1 MTQPTVVISLDLELS
16 WGSFDLSYDEQLL
29 KMARWTHD
37 VGAPN
42 LLNLLTHNGL
52 SATWAVV
59 GAMMRPSLPD
69 VSSLPEVNYPHFSK
83 PWFSFVPRQ
92 DNGSSHPEWFGADL
106 VQAIM
111 NANPRQEIGF
121 HSFSHVPFG
130 WPGMTQE
137 RAITEYRFC
146 TQVAR
151 EFGIPTTSFVFPRN
165 SVAYVR
171 ELRDAGF
178 MCYRDEDELPI
189 RFANKTLASIE
200 MVWADFVGLSPC
212 MVEPSIREGMVSIPA
227 SLLIRYAA
235 GWRRFIPDASRLRR
249 LRKGLNKVRRDGGV
263 FHVWFHPENLY
274 AERPR
279 LENVVA
285 AFFKELGTLVR
296 NGDLRCLTMGQ
307 LASEFL
313 KSTAEQHDLSR
324 ARVPTADGS
333 TSGYELGAY
342 PT

>member
-16 WGSFDLSYDEQLL
+16 WGTFDLSYDEDLL

-42 LLNLLTHNGL
+42 LLNLLTDNGL

-69 VSSLPEVNYPHFSK
+69 VTSLPEVTFPHFSK
-83 PWFSFVPRQ
+83 PWFSYVPKQ
-92 DNGSSHPEWFGADL
+92 GNESANPEWFGADL
-106 VQAIM
+106 VQAIR
-111 NANPRQEIGF
+111 NATPRQEIGF

-130 WPGMTQE
+130 SPGMTRE
-137 RAITEYRFC
+137 RAVAEFQFC
-146 TQVAR
+146 AQIAR
-151 EFGIPTTSFVFPRN
+151 EFGIPQTSFVFPRN
-165 SVAYVR
+165 SVAYLR
-171 ELRDAGF
+171 ELREAGF
-178 MCYRDEDELPI
+178 QCFRDVDELPM
-189 RFANKTLASIE
+189 RFSNETLNSLGMIL
-200 MVWADFVGLSPC
+200 ADFLGLTPR
-212 MVEPSIREGMVSIPA
+212 MIELALKEGIISIPA
-227 SLLIRYAA
+227 SLLIRYAG

-249 LRKGLNKVRRDGGV
+249 LRKGLEKVRRDGGV

-285 AFFKELGTLVR
+285 SFLKELGVLVQS
-296 NGDLRCLTMGQ
+296 GDVRCLTMGE
-307 LASEFL
+307 LAGEFL
-313 KSTAEQHDLSR
+313 TESSPAHRLIL
-324 ARVPTADGS
+324 PTAKGS
-333 TSGYELGAY
+333 ATQRELGAN